1 MSTDTN
7 DRRGL
12 WAAGGSVIAA
22 VVASACCWLPLLL
35 IGFGA
40 SAAGVSATF
49 ERFRPLML
57 GVTAVLLGAGFYLVY
72 FRKEKCAPG
81 QACSAPNP
89 KLQRLNR
96 AMLWVATVA
105 VVAFA
110 AFPKYAGLFAED
122 ASSLPVDASNAP
134 TVSLDIEG
142 MTCEACASHIQKEL
156 VAVPGVVGAA
166 VDYAGAKATVA
177 VESSSP
183 PPMDALVEAVKAA
196 GYTVRPA
203 GEK

>member
-1 MSTDTN
+1 MSADTN

-22 VVASACCWLPLLL
+22 VVASACCWLPLVL

-40 SAAGVSATF
+40 SAAGVSSTF

-57 GVTAVLLGAGFYLVY
+57 GTTAVLLGAGFYLVY

-81 QACSAPNP
+81 QACAVPNR

-122 ASSLPVDASNAP
+122 ASSLPVGASNAP
-134 TVSLDIEG
+134 TVVLDLEG
-142 MTCEACASHIQKEL
+142 MTCEACASHIQTEL

-166 VDYAGAKATVA
+166 VDYYSAKATVA
-177 VESSSP
+177 VEASSP
-183 PPMDALVEAVKAA
+183 PPMDALVDAVRAA
-196 GYTVRPA
+196 GYTARPST
-203 GEK
+203 EK